1 MTVKEIQNNLKT
13 ILKPARYEH
22 TLGVAKTARHLAE
35 RYGYDKDAAE
45 LAGLLHDCAKYMD
58 DDTKSHSA
66 GNTRPLSAMQNTR
79 IRLCCMQNVVQF
91 WQNRNIILPI
101 LISCMPSVSIPQE
114 FRT

>member
-58 DDTKSHSA
+58 DDTKITLCREYKTSISD
-66 GNTRPLSAMQNTR
+66 TR

>member
-58 DDTKSHSA
+58 DDTKI
-66 GNTRPLSAMQNTR
+66 T
-79 IRLCCMQNVVQF
+79 LC
-91 WQNRNIILPI
+91 RKYKTS
-101 LISCMPSVSIPQE
+101 ISDAEYKNPFSVACKMWCNSGRTGIPYYR
-114 FRT
+114 F